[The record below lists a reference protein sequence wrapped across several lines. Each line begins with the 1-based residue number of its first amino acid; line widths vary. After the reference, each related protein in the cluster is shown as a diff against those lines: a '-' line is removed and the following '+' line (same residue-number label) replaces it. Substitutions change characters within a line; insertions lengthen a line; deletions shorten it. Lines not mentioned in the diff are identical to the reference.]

1 MKRGKILIAILA
13 LILLSVSTARYL
25 PVAQAKIER
34 VGMDPDA
41 VRILQETTKR
51 RHERRLERERQAY
64 NLQLEAMRQEGQIA
78 VERIRQQRWTP
89 IHIQT
94 VNPQLQ
100 AVLTR
105 LVSENQADFTYLRY
119 LEETLK
125 TLEQKVEKIE
135 KRLDSYRR
143 RNEQLEEKVKLL
155 IKAELKRRQE
165 QRLNDKGRSPIGQKN

>member
-1 MKRGKILIAILA
+1 MNRGKILIGILVV
-13 LILLSVSTARYL
+13 ILLSVPTARYL
-25 PVAQAKIER
+25 PVAQAKVQRI
-34 VGMDPDA
+34 GMDPDGL
-41 VRILQETTKR
+41 RIIEQTTKR
-51 RHERRLERERQAY
+51 RHERQLERERQAH
-64 NLQLEAMRQEGQIA
+64 NLQLEAMRQQGQIA
-78 VERIRQQRWTP
+78 VERIRQQRWAP

-119 LEETLK
+119 LEETIK

-135 KRLDSYRR
+135 KRIDSYRR
-143 RNEQLEEKVKLL
+143 RNDQLEEKVKLL

-165 QRLNDKGRSPIGQKN
+165 QRLNDKGPLPIGQKN